1 MSYVWVECALKRVGY
16 PNPQRKF
23 YGRDKLCVETHA
35 GKERER
41 PEGPFR
47 VAAPGGDKNQEKSL
61 WTKLQRDHWLTLT
74 SVQEWSGPCAKRKG

>member
-1 MSYVWVECALKRVGY
+1 MSGLNAHSKEWAY
-16 PNPQRKF
+16 PSPERKF

-41 PEGPFR
+41 PEGPFFG

-61 WTKLQRDHWLTLT
+61 WTKLQRDHWLALT
-74 SVQEWSGPCAKRKG
+74 SVWEWSGPCAKRKG